1 LSAHCTA
8 DQLAFQ
14 GVERR
19 AVVAAFDAGRTSSDG
34 GLLLLRE
41 LEARRGM
48 LGRFARCFRDLR
60 DPGRVAHSV
69 ESLIRQRVL
78 AIACGYEDLNDH
90 DALRDDA
97 LLALASGK
105 ENPTER
111 LASRS
116 TLNRLECTPQ
126 GARREDRYHKI
137 VYDEAAMDRLWVE
150 LFLERYETPP
160 DRIVLDLD
168 ATDDPIH
175 GEQEGRFFHGYYRQ
189 YCYLPLYIFCGD
201 ALLCSRLRRADI
213 DASAG
218 ALVEVERIVGQIRA
232 RWPEVEIWLR
242 ADSGFARDAIMTWCE
257 QNQVQYVFGLA
268 RNARLQ
274 GLLHDALEAVE
285 QAQRTSGAWSVRRYE
300 ELRYRTLDS
309 WSRAR
314 RVVGKAERL
323 GDKANPRFVVT
334 SLRAEDFPAAELY
347 EQIYCARGD
356 MENRIK
362 EQQLDLFADRTSSH
376 TMRANQ
382 LRLFLSSMAY
392 WLLAELRRIGL
403 AGTEWSRAQAGTIRI
418 RLLKIAAV
426 VKLSVRRIY
435 VSLSDAY
442 PLRALFALILD
453 RIRNAPAPP

>member
-1 LSAHCTA
+1 
-8 DQLAFQ
+8 
-14 GVERR
+14 
-19 AVVAAFDAGRTSSDG
+19 VVGAFDAGHTSSDG

-48 LGRFARCFRDLR
+48 LVRFARCFRDLR
-60 DPGRVAHSV
+60 AAERIEHSV
-69 ESLIRQRVL
+69 ESLVRQRVL
-78 AIACGYEDLNDH
+78 ALACGYEDLNDH
-90 DALRDDA
+90 DTLRHDV

-105 ENPTER
+105 DDPRER

-116 TLNRLECTPQ
+116 TLNRLECTP
-126 GARREDRYHKI
+126 ATAKREDRYHKI
-137 VYDEAAMDRLWVE
+137 VYDGAAIDALWVD
-150 LFLERYETPP
+150 LFLERFEIPP
-160 DRIVLDLD
+160 ERIVLDLD

-175 GEQEGRFFHGYYRQ
+175 GEQEGRFFHGYYRN

-201 ALLCSRLRRADI
+201 ALLCARLRRADL

-218 ALVEVERIVGQIRA
+218 SLEEVQRIVAQIRA
-232 RWPEVEIWLR
+232 RWPQVKIWLR

-257 QNQVQYVFGLA
+257 QNEVEYVFGLA
-268 RNARLQ
+268 RNSRLQ
-274 GLLHDALEAVE
+274 ERLEAALAAVE
-285 QAQRTSGAWSVRRYE
+285 QEQRETGAWSVRRFE
-300 ELRYRTLDS
+300 ELQYQTLDS
-309 WSRAR
+309 WSRTR

-334 SLRAEDFPAAELY
+334 SLAAQDFPGAELY

-382 LRLFLSSMAY
+382 LRLWLSSMAY
-392 WLLAELRRIGL
+392 VLLAELRRIGL
-403 AGTEWSRAQAGTIRI
+403 AGTEWATAQAGTIRT
-418 RLLKIAAV
+418 RLLKIAAI
-426 VKLSVRRIY
+426 VKLSVRRIS

-442 PLRALFALILD
+442 PLQSLFAQALD
-453 RIRNAPAPP
+453 RIRIASATP

>member
-1 LSAHCTA
+1 M
-8 DQLAFQ
+8 LA
-14 GVERR
+14 
-19 AVVAAFDAGRTSSDG
+19 
-34 GLLLLRE
+34 
-41 LEARRGM
+41 
-48 LGRFARCFRDLR
+48 RFARCFRDLR
-60 DPGRVAHSV
+60 APERVEHSV

-78 AIACGYEDLNDH
+78 ALACGYEDLNDH
-90 DALRDDA
+90 DALRHDV

-105 ENPTER
+105 DDPRER

-116 TLNRLECTPQ
+116 TLNRLECTPA
-126 GARREDRYHKI
+126 GARAEDRYHKI
-137 VYDEAAMDRLWVE
+137 VYDSSAIDALWVD
-150 LFLERYETPP
+150 LFLERFEGPP
-160 DRIVLDLD
+160 QRIVLDLD

-175 GEQEGRFFHGYYRQ
+175 GEQEGRFFHGYYRH

-201 ALLCSRLRRADI
+201 ALLCARLRRADI

-218 ALVEVERIVGQIRA
+218 SLEEVERIVAQVRA

-242 ADSGFARDAIMTWCE
+242 ADSGFAREAIMEWCE
-257 QNQVQYVFGLA
+257 RNNVEYVLGLA

-274 GLLHDALEAVE
+274 ELLEDTLAAVE
-285 QAQRTSGAWSVRRYE
+285 QEQRESGAWSVRRFE
-300 ELRYRTLDS
+300 ELQYRTRDS
-309 WSRAR
+309 WSRTR

-334 SLRAEDFPAAELY
+334 SLAAQDFAAVELY

-362 EQQLDLFADRTSSH
+362 EQQLDLFADRTSRH

-382 LRLFLSSMAY
+382 LRLCLSSMAY
-392 WLLAELRRIGL
+392 LLLAELRRIGL
-403 AGTEWSRAQAGTIRI
+403 AGTEWARAQAGTIRA
-418 RLLKIAAV
+418 RLLKIAAI

-442 PLRALFALILD
+442 PLQPLFSQVLA
-453 RIRNAPAPP
+453 RIRGAPATP

>member
-1 LSAHCTA
+1 
-8 DQLAFQ
+8 
-14 GVERR
+14 
-19 AVVAAFDAGRTSSDG
+19 VVAAFDAGHTSSDG

-48 LGRFARCFRDLR
+48 LARFAKCFRDLR
-60 DPGRVAHSV
+60 KAERIEHSV

-78 AIACGYEDLNDH
+78 ALACGYEDLNDH
-90 DALRDDA
+90 DALRHDV

-105 ENPTER
+105 DDPRER

-116 TLNRLECTPQ
+116 TLNRLERTPEK
-126 GARREDRYHKI
+126 ARAEDRYHKI
-137 VYDEAAMDRLWVE
+137 VYDGSAIDALWVD
-150 LFLERYETPP
+150 LFLERHETPP
-160 DRIVLDLD
+160 ERIVLDLD

-175 GEQEGRFFHGYYRQ
+175 GEQEGRFFHGYYRN

-201 ALLCSRLRRADI
+201 ALLCARLRRADL

-218 ALVEVERIVGQIRA
+218 SLEELQRIVAQIRA
-232 RWPEVEIWLR
+232 RWPQVEIWLR
-242 ADSGFARDAIMTWCE
+242 ADSGFARDTIMTWCE
-257 QNQVQYVFGLA
+257 QNDVGYVLGLA
-268 RNARLQ
+268 RNSRLQ
-274 GLLHDALEAVE
+274 EMLEGALAAVE
-285 QAQRTSGAWSVRRYE
+285 QEQRDTGAWSVRRFE
-300 ELRYRTLDS
+300 ELQYRTLDS

-334 SLRAEDFPAAELY
+334 SLSPQDFAAAEVY

-382 LRLFLSSMAY
+382 LRLWLSSMAY
-392 WLLAELRRIGL
+392 VLLAELRRIGL
-403 AGTEWSRAQAGTIRI
+403 AGTEWAKAQAGTIRT
-418 RLLKIAAV
+418 RLLKIAAI

-442 PLRALFALILD
+442 PLQALFAQALD
-453 RIRNAPAPP
+453 RIRSAGAAP